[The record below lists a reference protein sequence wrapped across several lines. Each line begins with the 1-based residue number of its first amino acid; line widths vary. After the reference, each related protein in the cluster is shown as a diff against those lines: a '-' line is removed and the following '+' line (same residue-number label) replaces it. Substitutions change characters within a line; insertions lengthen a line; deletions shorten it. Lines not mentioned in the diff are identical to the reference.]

1 MNMIIGLATLLLV
14 SVGAVPEVNHLVEI
28 DHQGHTVAMDVIH
41 DSKDK
46 TVLAIVGDV
55 SKYKNGIQTVNFHD
69 YNTGYGALKDINK
82 QTCVIT
88 KSPVPMGTD
97 KQYRVGI
104 TTEVHDHILSLVPR
118 KLTYEDVRTLAGPKV
133 AAFCKDYT
141 SLYAD
146 ITPANKQRRA
156 ADDAGSSMSY
166 MWCVI
171 STCFVNTA
179 ALDSAIGK

>member
-1 MNMIIGLATLLLV
+1 MIIGLVTLLLV
-14 SVGAVPEVNHLVEI
+14 SVGASPEVNHLVEI
-28 DHQGHTVAMDVIH
+28 DHQGCTVAMDVIH
-41 DSKDK
+41 DSSAK

-104 TTEVHDHILSLVPR
+104 TTEVHDHVLNLVPR
-118 KLTYEDVRTLAGPKV
+118 TLTYDDVKTLAGPKV
-133 AAFCKDYT
+133 ATFCKDYT

-146 ITPANKQRRA
+146 ITKANKQRRD

-171 STCFVNTA
+171 SRCIVNT
-179 ALDSAIGK
+179 SAFDTAME